1 MNNKISRTGQLSL
14 FSLIIGLAA
23 GVIETIFGRV
33 LLAIGTIRTDYFSY
47 LIPLLSLAGLLII
60 FVYQKWGK
68 SVESGMNLV
77 FQAGQGQDTTISPI
91 LIPLITTTTWLGH
104 LVGASVGREG
114 VAVQLGASMSH
125 WLGKH
130 WKSALPKDTMTQI
143 GMAAGFAGLF
153 QTPLAASLFAVEVLV
168 VGSISWVALPYCLLA
183 AIIASSTSHWLG
195 LEKFSHSLSASPFQ
209 FEDLFKWML
218 VAICLGLIG
227 NCFAWIL
234 THAKAEISTIL
245 PNPYWR
251 MLALGLLLSLFL
263 YLAHLGRY
271 SGLGTNLI
279 EASLSGNTIFAYDWL
294 LKLVFTCL
302 CLIAGFQGGEVTP
315 LFAIGAS
322 AGLVLAQ
329 WLGLPPELVAALGYC
344 AVFGTATNTLLAPI
358 LISYEVFG
366 SAILP
371 YALPVLGVAYFLNR
385 KQTIYGQQI
394 H

>member
-1 MNNKISRTGQLSL
+1 MTNKILRAGQLSL
-14 FSLIIGLAA
+14 FSLVIGLAA

-33 LLAIGTIRTDYFSY
+33 LLAIGTIRADYFSY
-47 LIPLLSLAGLLII
+47 LIPFLSLAGLLIV

-68 SVESGMNLV
+68 SVQAGMNLV
-77 FQAGQGQDTTISPI
+77 FQAGQGQDTTISPV

-130 WKSALPKDTMTQI
+130 WKSALPRDTMTQI

-168 VGSISWVALPYCLLA
+168 VGAISWAALPYCLLA
-183 AIIASSTSHWLG
+183 SFVASSTSHLLG
-195 LEKFSHSLSASPFQ
+195 LEKFSHSLSTPSFQ
-209 FEDLFKWML
+209 LEDTLKWML
-218 VAICLGLIG
+218 VAVCLGLIG
-227 NCFAWIL
+227 NCFAWFL
-234 THAKAEISTIL
+234 AQAKKQVSTIL
-245 PNPYWR
+245 PNPYWG
-251 MLALGLLLSLFL
+251 MLWLGLLLSLFL

-302 CLIAGFQGGEVTP
+302 CLAAGFQGGEVTP

-329 WLGLPPELVAALGYC
+329 WLGLPPELTAALGYC
-344 AVFGTATNTLLAPI
+344 AVFGTATNTVLAPI

-366 SAILP
+366 PAILP
-371 YALPVLGVAYFLNR
+371 YALPVLGIAYLLNR

-394 H
+394 R

>member
-1 MNNKISRTGQLSL
+1 MTNKISRAGQLAL
-14 FSLIIGLAA
+14 FSLIIGLTA

-33 LLAIGTIRTDYFSY
+33 LLAIGDIRSNYFSY
-47 LIPLLSLAGLLII
+47 LIPLLSLAGLLIV

-68 SVESGMNLV
+68 SVQAGMNLV
-77 FQAGQGQDTTISPI
+77 FQAGQGQDITISPI

-130 WKSALPKDTMTQI
+130 WKSVLPKNTTTQI

-168 VGSISWVALPYCLLA
+168 VGSISWAALPYCLLA
-183 AIIASSTSHWLG
+183 AIVASSTSHWLG
-195 LEKFSHSLSASPFQ
+195 LEKFSHYLSTPDFQ
-209 FEDLFKWML
+209 PEDLFKWMF

-227 NCFAWIL
+227 NFFAWFL
-234 THAKAEISTIL
+234 TQTKKQMSVIL

-251 MLALGLLLSLFL
+251 MLVLGLLLSVLL
-263 YLAHLGRY
+263 CVAHHGRY

-279 EASLSGNTIFAYDWL
+279 EASISGNTIFAYDWL
-294 LKLVFTCL
+294 FKLVFTCL
-302 CLIAGFQGGEVTP
+302 CLTAGFQGGEVTP
-315 LFAIGAS
+315 LFAVGAS
-322 AGLVLAQ
+322 AGLVLSQ
-329 WLGLPPELVAALGYC
+329 WLGLPSELAVALGYC

-366 SAILP
+366 PAILP
-371 YALPVLGVAYFLNR
+371 YALPVLGIAYFLNR

-394 H
+394 R